1 MKSQSL
7 EINNYIMKKH
17 LFITSF
23 AFLCL
28 VFLSS
33 CSYTNNDE
41 EKKIKY
47 SDFYGLKVIDTLDIA
62 VISRYGIRLIDYNKE
77 NNNLLFSNAFNMD
90 TIYEANEKGNIVNKF
105 SAAGEHDKA
114 IGSDIY
120 GIGYFNDTSIV
131 VTGTRGV
138 FFYKP
143 YGALVRTI
151 SDLTPLG
158 YGGLSLRIRE
168 INNNKGSFILSNF
181 KPSIKVEEIRNLRG
195 TMKLY
200 ETVKYLT
207 LYNLKNNTYEVK
219 IGFEKHSIFRKEDNE
234 YFNTDQLFDYD
245 NHKGYVYSLINPES
259 KIYAYDVNNN
269 FQLVKSIDLMPEY
282 FKIPHFL
289 KLGEKP
295 KNSFR
300 HVYVNSSFGS
310 LNVWENNCIITYSTG
325 IPDDKFAE
333 GLSNVELQELWKS
346 YQKYYAIYLKDDIK
360 QCKDIPLPKG
370 AGSIALF
377 KSMNEIYLTTIPTE
391 ETETK
396 GITRYYVCKLEK
408 EIQ

>member
-1 MKSQSL
+1 MIRKYLS
-7 EINNYIMKKH
+7 II
-17 LFITSF
+17 SF
-23 AFLCL
+23 TFLSL
-28 VFLSS
+28 VFFS
-33 CSYTNNDE
+33 CSNVDE
-41 EKKIKY
+41 HIVKEITY
-47 SDFYGLKVIDTLDIA
+47 SDSYKFKVIDTLDIA
-62 VISRYGIRLIDYNKE
+62 VINRRGIRLIDYNKE
-77 NNNLLFSNAFNMD
+77 NNNLLCSNAAGMD
-90 TIYEANEKGNIVNKF
+90 TIYEANKKGNIINKF

-114 IGSDIY
+114 IGSHIY

-138 FFYKP
+138 FLYRP
-143 YGALVRTI
+143 DGTLVRTI

-158 YGGLSLRIRE
+158 YGGLSLRVRE
-168 INNNKGSFILSNF
+168 FNNDKGSFILSNF

-207 LYNLKNNTYEVK
+207 SYNLKNNTYEVK
-219 IGFEKHSIFRKEDNE
+219 IGFEEQSIFRKGDNE
-234 YFNTDQLFDYD
+234 YLSTDQLFDYD
-245 NHKGYVYSLINPES
+245 NDKGYVYSLINPES
-259 KIYAYDVNNN
+259 KIYTYDVNNE
-269 FQLVKSIDLMPEY
+269 FQLTKSIDLMPEY
-282 FKIPHFL
+282 FKILHFL

-300 HVYVNSSFGS
+300 SVYVNSGFGS
-310 LNVWENNCIITYSTG
+310 LNIWENNCIITYGTG
-325 IPDDKFAE
+325 IPDDKFVE

-346 YQKYYAIYLKDDIK
+346 YQKYYAIYLKEDIK
-360 QCKDIPLPKG
+360 QCNDIALPKG
-370 AGSIALF
+370 TGSIALF
-377 KSMNEIYLTTIPTE
+377 KSMDEIYLTTIPTE